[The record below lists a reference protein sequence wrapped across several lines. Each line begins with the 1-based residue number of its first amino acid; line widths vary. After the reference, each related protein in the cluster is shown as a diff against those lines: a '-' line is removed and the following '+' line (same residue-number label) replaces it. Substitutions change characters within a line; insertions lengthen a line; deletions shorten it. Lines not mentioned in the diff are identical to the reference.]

1 MTADFRGEAPSET
14 GNGKD
19 TAGVIA
25 RPPVICLAFLLAGLA
40 LEFAWPA
47 AAFPNLVRY
56 PAGAALIA
64 LGVGIMAAALRLLRD
79 AGTPH
84 ETDEPTTAIVRG
96 RLYRLSRNPIYVSL
110 ILVYAGIGIAAGS
123 LWVLGLL
130 LPLIAV
136 IRYGV
141 IAREERYLERKFGEE
156 YLRYKASA
164 RRWL

>member
-1 MTADFRGEAPSET
+1 MSADFRGEASSVT

-25 RPPVICLAFLLAGLA
+25 PPPVICLAFLLAGLS

-47 AAFPNLVRY
+47 ASFPNLVRY

-64 LGVGIMAAALRLLRD
+64 LGVGIMAVALHLFRD

-84 ETDEPTTAIVRG
+84 ETHKPTTAIVKG

-110 ILVYAGIGIAAGS
+110 ILIYAGIGIAAGS

-136 IRYGV
+136 IPTG
-141 IAREERYLERKFGEE
+141 
-156 YLRYKASA
+156 
-164 RRWL
+164 

>member
-1 MTADFRGEAPSET
+1 MSADFRGEASSVT

-25 RPPVICLAFLLAGLA
+25 PPPVICLAFLLAGLS

-47 AAFPNLVRY
+47 ASFPNLVRY

-64 LGVGIMAAALRLLRD
+64 LGVGIMAVALHLFRD

-84 ETDEPTTAIVRG
+84 ETHKPTTAIVKG

-110 ILVYAGIGIAAGS
+110 ILIYAGSGS
-123 LWVLGLL
+123 PRG
-130 LPLIAV
+130 
-136 IRYGV
+136 
-141 IAREERYLERKFGEE
+141 
-156 YLRYKASA
+156 ASGSWGCCFPSSPSSA
-164 RRWL
+164 TG